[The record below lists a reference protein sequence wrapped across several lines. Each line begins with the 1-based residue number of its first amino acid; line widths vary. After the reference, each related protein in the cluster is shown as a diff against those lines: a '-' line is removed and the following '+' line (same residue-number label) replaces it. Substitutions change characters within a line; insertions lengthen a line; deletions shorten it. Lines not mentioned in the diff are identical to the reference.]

1 MKKRIGGRRFL
12 PSGDMFEGSF
22 VMRFSKK
29 IYNMLFSGFFGS
41 IMTGYSA
48 LQRKFASGAVA
59 KTFGSSDR
67 AGDSWERNP
76 LSRARRAVISGVE
89 DSILLKAVS
98 RGLHSLL
105 SVYLR
110 VYGFFLLYLGIS
122 MAVMNVIKRAA
133 LMGDF
138 SLWDFAVSCVLI
150 CASFP
155 MLVSKQTLGAAIDSS
170 VVMRTVTYGLLGFTP
185 RELKAVSEHTSER
198 AGYFRGALAGALIGC
213 LALFIS
219 PILVCIGL
227 AGAVAAVLVFIR
239 PEIGLLGMV
248 LICPVLSLAGS
259 PTLLLSAL
267 VIYTVLCTLVK
278 IFLGRISMSVE
289 IADVFVLIFM
299 VAVGMGGVISVG
311 ASLKSGL
318 MYVCLMGVYF
328 LTVLL
333 VRTREL
339 LQRLQIA
346 FVTSGV
352 IVSLAGFYQLA
363 TGNLEAETLDAAV
376 FGGISGRIT
385 STFGNANMAGVF
397 LVMVFP
403 FAMALLFGAR
413 SGGLRAYGFF
423 ACMMMGVCTLLTWS
437 RGAWLGLIFAAIVFV
452 ALYSHTIIPL
462 LIPAGALSLTLL
474 WDKLGGSG
482 LFLNLLSRFTSIFTV
497 GDTSSAYRLSIWKG
511 TLNIIEENWL
521 TGIGIGS
528 DAFARVYIKFAESGA
543 EYAMH
548 SHNMFLQISAELGV
562 PALVVFLICVFLCT
576 QSGLELIRFG
586 GPRQRGERA
595 VCVAA
600 ISAATGALMQ
610 GLTDHIWFNYRV
622 FFTFWLVLAMIR
634 VAATIG
640 RKYGNSRF
648 DD

>member
-1 MKKRIGGRRFL
+1 MKRRIGGRGFL
-12 PSGDMFEGSF
+12 PSGDVFEGSF
-22 VMRFSKK
+22 VMRLSKK
-29 IYNMLFSGFFGS
+29 IYNMFFSGLFGS

-48 LQRKFASGAVA
+48 IQRKFAGGAVA

-67 AGDSWERNP
+67 AGDSWERNI
-76 LSRARRAVISGVE
+76 LTRARRAVISGIE
-89 DSILLKAVS
+89 NSFLLGTMQ
-98 RGLHSLL
+98 RGLHGLL

-110 VYGFFLLYLGIS
+110 VYGFFVLYLGIS
-122 MAVMNVIKRAA
+122 LSVMTVIRQVA
-133 LMGDF
+133 LGGDF
-138 SLWDFAVSCVLI
+138 SMWSFALPFVLV

-155 MLVSKQTLGAAIDSS
+155 MLLSRSTLGEAIESS
-170 VVMRTVTYGLLGFTP
+170 TVMRTFVCDFLGFTH
-185 RELKAVSEHTSER
+185 RELRANSKRGSGG
-198 AGYFRGALAGALIGC
+198 AGYFRGALLGALVGC
-213 LALFIS
+213 LGIVVSPLLICFGLVAL
-219 PILVCIGL
+219 
-227 AGAVAAVLVFIR
+227 VAAVLVFIR

-248 LICPVLSLAGS
+248 LVCPVLSLAGS
-259 PTLLLSAL
+259 PTLLLSAM

-278 IFLGRISMSVE
+278 IFLGRVSMSIE

-299 VAVGMGGVISVG
+299 IAMGMGGVISVG
-311 ASLKSGL
+311 NSLNSGL

-346 FVTSGV
+346 FVTSGIV
-352 IVSLAGFYQLA
+352 VSLAGFYQLL

-403 FAMALLFGAR
+403 FALALLFGAK
-413 SGGLRAYGFF
+413 SGGMRAYGFF
-423 ACMMMGVCTLLTWS
+423 ACAMMGACTLLTWS
-437 RGAWLGLIFAAIVFV
+437 RGAWLGLICAAIAFV

-482 LFLNLLSRFTSIFTV
+482 LFLNLISRFTSIFTV

-511 TLNIIEENWL
+511 TLKIINENWL

-528 DAFARVYIKFAESGA
+528 DAFARVYIRFAESGA

-548 SHNMFLQISAELGV
+548 SHNMLLQITAEIGV
-562 PALVVFLICVFLCT
+562 PALVVFLVCLFLCV
-576 QSGLELIRFG
+576 QSGLEVVRFG
-586 GPRQRGERA
+586 GPRATGERA

-600 ISAATGALMQ
+600 IAALTGALLQ

-622 FFTFWLVLAMIR
+622 FFTFWFVLAMIR
-634 VAATIG
+634 VAATLG
-640 RKYGNSRF
+640 RKYGSSRF
-648 DD
+648 EE

>member
-1 MKKRIGGRRFL
+1 MKKKIGTRRFL
-12 PSGDMFEGSF
+12 PSGDLFERSF

-29 IYNMLFSGFFGS
+29 IYNMFFSGFFGS
-41 IMTGYSA
+41 LMTGYSS
-48 LQRKFASGAVA
+48 LQRKFAGGAVA

-67 AGDSWERNP
+67 AGDSWRRNP
-76 LSRARRAVISGVE
+76 ISRSRRAIIAGVE
-89 DSILLKAVS
+89 DSFLLKAAH

-122 MAVMNVIKRAA
+122 MAVMNVIKRAT

-138 SLWDFAVSCVLI
+138 SLWDFAASAVLV

-155 MLVSKQTLGAAIDSS
+155 MLMSKRTLGAAIDSS
-170 VVMRTVTYGLLGFTP
+170 LIMRTVTYGLLGFTP
-185 RELKAVSEHTSER
+185 RELRAVSEHTSAG
-198 AGYFRGALAGALIGC
+198 AGYFRGALAGALVGC
-213 LALFIS
+213 LALFVHPVLIC
-219 PILVCIGL
+219 VGL

-239 PEIGLLGMV
+239 PEIGLFGMV

-259 PTLLLSAL
+259 PTLLLSAM
-267 VIYTVLCTLVK
+267 VIYTVMCTLVK
-278 IFLGRISMSVE
+278 LFLGRISMSLE

-299 VAVGMGGVISVG
+299 IAMGMGGVISVG

-339 LQRLQIA
+339 LQRLQVA

-352 IVSLAGFYQLA
+352 IVSMVGFYQLL

-403 FAMALLFGAR
+403 FAAALLFGAR
-413 SGGLRAYGFF
+413 TGGLRAYGFIS
-423 ACMMMGVCTLLTWS
+423 CLMMGVCTLLTWS
-437 RGAWLGLIFAAIVFV
+437 RGAWLGLIFAAVVFV

-462 LIPAGALSLTLL
+462 LIPAGALSVTLL

-511 TLNIIEENWL
+511 TLRIIEENWL

-548 SHNMFLQISAELGV
+548 SHNMFLQITAELGV
-562 PALVVFLICVFLCT
+562 PALAVFFICIFLCT
-576 QSGLELIRFG
+576 QSGLELIRFSG
-586 GPRQRGERA
+586 SRQRGERA

-600 ISAATGALMQ
+600 ISATAGALLQ
-610 GLTDHIWFNYRV
+610 GLTDHIWFNYRM
-622 FFTFWLVLAMIR
+622 FFTFWFVLAMIR
-634 VAATIG
+634 VAATVG
-640 RKYGNSRF
+640 RKYGSSRF
-648 DD
+648 ED

>member
-1 MKKRIGGRRFL
+1 MKKRITGRRFL
-12 PSGDMFEGSF
+12 PSGDVFEGSF

-29 IYNMLFSGFFGS
+29 IYNMFFSGFFGS
-41 IMTGYSA
+41 IMTGYSV
-48 LQRKFASGAVA
+48 LQRKFAGGAVA
-59 KTFGSSDR
+59 KTFGSSDD
-67 AGDSWERNP
+67 AGDSWDRNIF
-76 LSRARRAVISGVE
+76 SRARRAVISSVE
-89 DSILLKAVS
+89 QSFILNAAQ

-122 MAVMNVIKRAA
+122 LAVMSVVRQVMQA
-133 LMGDF
+133 GDF
-138 SLWDFAVSCVLI
+138 SMWSLAVPFVLI

-155 MLVSKQTLGAAIDSS
+155 MLLSRITLGTAIESS
-170 VVMRTVTYGLLGFTP
+170 AVMRTLVCDFLGFTH
-185 RELKAVSEHTSER
+185 RELKANSEHSSGS
-198 AGYFRGALAGALIGC
+198 AGYFRGAFFGALAGC
-213 LALFIS
+213 LGLVVS
-219 PILVCIGL
+219 PILICLGL
-227 AGAVAAVLVFIR
+227 AAAVAAVLVFIR

-259 PTLLLSAL
+259 PTLLLSAM
-267 VIYTVLCTLVK
+267 VIYTVLCTLIK
-278 IFLGRISMSVE
+278 IFLGRVSMSIE

-299 VAVGMGGVISVG
+299 IAMGMGGVVSVG
-311 ASLKSGL
+311 ASLNSGL

-352 IVSLAGFYQLA
+352 IVSLAGFYQLV

-403 FAMALLFGAR
+403 FAMALLFGAK

-482 LFLNLLSRFTSIFTV
+482 LFLNLISRFTSIFTI

-511 TLNIIEENWL
+511 TLRIIEENWL

-528 DAFARVYIKFAESGA
+528 DAFSRVYIRFAESGA

-548 SHNMFLQISAELGV
+548 SHNMFLQICAELGV
-562 PALVVFLICVFLCT
+562 PALAAFLVCIILCV
-576 QSGLELIRFG
+576 QSGLEVVRFG
-586 GPRQRGERA
+586 GSRATGERD

-600 ISAATGALMQ
+600 VAALSGALLQ

-622 FFTFWLVLAMIR
+622 FFTFWFVLAMIR
-634 VAATIG
+634 VAATLG
-640 RKYGNSRF
+640 RKYGSSRF
-648 DD
+648 E

>member
-1 MKKRIGGRRFL
+1 MKRRLGRRRFL
-12 PSGDMFEGSF
+12 PIDDVLEGSF

-29 IYNMLFSGFFGS
+29 IYNMFFSGFFGS
-41 IMTGYSA
+41 ILTGYSA
-48 LQRKFASGAVA
+48 IQRKFAHGAVA

-67 AGDSWERNP
+67 VGDSWERNIFT
-76 LSRARRAVISGVE
+76 RARRAVISGIEKSV
-89 DSILLKAVS
+89 LVGAVQ
-98 RGLHSLL
+98 RGLHGLL

-110 VYGFFLLYLGIS
+110 VYGFFTLYLGIS
-122 MAVMNVIKRAA
+122 LAIMNVISRVAA
-133 LMGDF
+133 GGDF
-138 SLWDFAVSCVLI
+138 SMWSFAVPFVLI

-155 MLVSKQTLGAAIDSS
+155 MLLSRRTLGASIDSS
-170 VVMRTVTYGLLGFTP
+170 VIMRTLVCDFLGFTH
-185 RELKAVSEHTSER
+185 RELKANSEHGPGG
-198 AGYFRGALAGALIGC
+198 AGYFRGALLGALVGC
-213 LALFIS
+213 L
-219 PILVCIGL
+219 GL
-227 AGAVAAVLVFIR
+227 ALSPVLICLGIAAVLAAVLVFIR

-248 LICPVLSLAGS
+248 LVCPVLSLTGS
-259 PTLLLSAL
+259 PTLLLSAM

-278 IFLGRISMSVE
+278 IFLGRVSMSIE

-299 VAVGMGGVISVG
+299 VAVGMGGVVSVG
-311 ASLKSGL
+311 DSLNSGL
-318 MYVCLMGVYF
+318 MYVCLMAVYF

-352 IVSLAGFYQLA
+352 IVSLAGFYQLV

-376 FGGISGRIT
+376 FGSISGRVT

-403 FAMALLFGAR
+403 FALALLLSAR
-413 SGGLRAYGFF
+413 SGMVKAYGFF
-423 ACMMMGVCTLLTWS
+423 ACMMMGICTILTWS
-437 RGAWLGLIFAAIVFV
+437 RGAWLGLIFAAVMFV

-511 TLNIIEENWL
+511 TLRIIEGNWL

-528 DAFARVYIKFAESGA
+528 DAFSRVYIKFAESGA
-543 EYAMH
+543 EVAMH
-548 SHNMFLQISAELGV
+548 SHNMFLQITAEMGV
-562 PALVVFLICVFLCT
+562 PALVVFLVCIFLCV
-576 QSGLELIRFG
+576 QSGLEVVRFG
-586 GPRQRGERA
+586 GPRATGERA

-600 ISAATGALMQ
+600 VSALSGALLQ
-610 GLTDHIWFNYRV
+610 GFTDHIWFNFRV
-622 FFTFWLVLAMIR
+622 FFTFWFVLAMIR

-640 RKYGNSRF
+640 RKYGSSRF
-648 DD
+648 EM

>member
-1 MKKRIGGRRFL
+1 MKKKIGGRRFL
-12 PSGDMFEGSF
+12 PTGDLFEGSF

-29 IYNMLFSGFFGS
+29 IYNMFFSGFFGS
-41 IMTGYSA
+41 ILTGYSVI
-48 LQRKFASGAVA
+48 QRKFAHGAVA
-59 KTFGSSDR
+59 KAFGSSDR
-67 AGDSWERNP
+67 AGESWERNP
-76 LSRARRAVISGVE
+76 LSRARRAIIAGVE
-89 DSILLKAVS
+89 DSFLLKSAH

-122 MAVMNVIKRAA
+122 MAVMNIIKRAA
-133 LMGDF
+133 LIGDF
-138 SLWDFAVSCVLI
+138 SMWDFAVPFVLV
-150 CASFP
+150 CSSFP
-155 MLVSKQTLGAAIDSS
+155 MILSKRTLGSAIDSS
-170 VVMRTVTYGLLGFTP
+170 LIMRTVTYDLLGFTP
-185 RELKAVSEHTSER
+185 RELKAVSEHTSKS
-198 AGYFRGALAGALIGC
+198 AGYFRGALFGALIGC
-213 LALFIS
+213 LALLVS
-219 PILVCIGL
+219 PMLVCIGI
-227 AGAVAAVLVFIR
+227 AAAVAAVLVFIR

-248 LICPVLSLAGS
+248 LICPLLSLVGS
-259 PTLLLSAL
+259 PTLFLSAM
-267 VIYTVLCTLVK
+267 VIYTVLCTLIK
-278 IFLGRISMSVE
+278 IFLGRVSMSIE
-289 IADVFVLIFM
+289 IADVFVLIFLIAM
-299 VAVGMGGVISVG
+299 GMGGVVSVG
-311 ASLKSGL
+311 ASLTSGL

-352 IVSLAGFYQLA
+352 VVSLAGFYQLV
-363 TGNLEAETLDAAV
+363 TGNLEAETLDSAV

-403 FAMALLFGAR
+403 FAMALLFGSKSR
-413 SGGLRAYGFF
+413 GLRAYGFF
-423 ACMMMGVCTLLTWS
+423 ACMIMGVCTLLTWS
-437 RGAWLGLIFAAIVFV
+437 RGAWLGLIFAALVFV

-462 LIPAGALSLTLL
+462 LIPTGAFSLTLL

-482 LFLNLLSRFTSIFTV
+482 LFLNLISRFTSIFTV

-511 TLNIIEENWL
+511 TLKIIEENWL
-521 TGIGIGS
+521 MGIGIGS
-528 DAFARVYIKFAESGA
+528 DAFSRVYIKYAESGA

-548 SHNMFLQISAELGV
+548 SHNMFLQITAELGI
-562 PALVVFLICVFLCT
+562 PALFVFFICIFLCT

-586 GPRQRGERA
+586 GPRAKSERA

-600 ISAATGALMQ
+600 LSAAAGALLQ
-610 GLTDHIWFNYRV
+610 GLTDHIWYNYRV
-622 FFTFWLVLAMIR
+622 FFTFWFVLAMVR
-634 VAATIG
+634 VTAMVG

-648 DD
+648 ED

>member
-29 IYNMLFSGFFGS
+29 IYNMFFSGFFGS

-89 DSILLKAVS
+89 DSILLKAAS

-155 MLVSKQTLGAAIDSS
+155 MLVSKKTLGAAIDSS

-198 AGYFRGALAGALIGC
+198 AGYFRGALAGALTGC

-219 PILVCIGL
+219 PVLVCIGL

-259 PTLLLSAL
+259 PTLLLSAM

-278 IFLGRISMSVE
+278 IFLGRVSMSVE

-339 LQRLQIA
+339 LQRIQIA

-511 TLNIIEENWL
+511 TLKIIEENWL

-600 ISAATGALMQ
+600 ISAAAGALLQ

-622 FFTFWLVLAMIR
+622 FFTFWFVLAMIR

-648 DD
+648 ED